1 MPARCSKR
9 AGAGRSEINE
19 KEVKTMK
26 YVRPEVA
33 VLASAIAAIHG
44 TKNVDSIPD
53 MFPDT
58 RVHSLAAYEA
68 DE

>member
-1 MPARCSKR
+1 
-9 AGAGRSEINE
+9 
-19 KEVKTMK
+19 MK
-26 YVRPEVA
+26 YVKPEVA
-33 VLASAIAAIHG
+33 LLAHAVAAIHG
-44 TKNVDSIPD
+44 TKDVDSIPD